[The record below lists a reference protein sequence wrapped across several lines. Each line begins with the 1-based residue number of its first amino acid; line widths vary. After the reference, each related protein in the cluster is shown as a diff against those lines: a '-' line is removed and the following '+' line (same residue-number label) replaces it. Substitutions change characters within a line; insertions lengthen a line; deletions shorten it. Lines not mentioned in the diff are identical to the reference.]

1 MIAALLAQAGPTPL
15 AELVIVLYPVVCGLV
30 FFFFGSK
37 AREKAVAGA
46 MVGGFLF
53 LPRDAASVFAIP
65 WIHSKHAIVILP
77 ILVLSLVLDRPRWR
91 NLKLDWA
98 DLPVIAFGLTPLAAS
113 LDNGLGLYNGLN
125 AMFVAE
131 FPWAFS
137 YLVGRLYFTDL
148 NRART
153 LAVAI
158 TAGGLVYAPFCLWE
172 IRMSPMLQWTLY
184 GFAGADFTQVVR
196 FGGYR
201 PQVFLDHGL
210 MVSFW
215 IGMAAVT
222 AWWMHLS
229 GSVTKV
235 LWLPARAAAWGLL
248 ATEVL
253 CKSTG
258 AIALTFLGIALPV
271 LARRTRLASWMLV
284 AMMASVPGYCLL
296 RLNGWDGRVLT
307 LTTGAVDAE
316 RAQSLEFRMINEDK
330 LIEKALQRPLI
341 GWGGWG
347 RSRVYDEDGKNTT
360 TTDGLWII
368 IVGEMGLVGLTL
380 LILSLL
386 LPVCQLLLAFGLR
399 GLLHPALAPAGAFAI
414 TLVLFAIDCIP
425 NAMVNP
431 IYMVAAG
438 CVSNIALS
446 ARGMTAAQP
455 ARPRHR
461 ALAGSRSR
469 A

>member
-1 MIAALLAQAGPTPL
+1 
-15 AELVIVLYPVVCGLV
+15 
-30 FFFFGSK
+30 
-37 AREKAVAGA
+37 
-46 MVGGFLF
+46 
-53 LPRDAASVFAIP
+53 
-65 WIHSKHAIVILP
+65 
-77 ILVLSLVLDRPRWR
+77 
-91 NLKLDWA
+91 
-98 DLPVIAFGLTPLAAS
+98 
-113 LDNGLGLYNGLN
+113 
-125 AMFVAE
+125 
-131 FPWAFS
+131 
-137 YLVGRLYFTDL
+137 
-148 NRART
+148 
-153 LAVAI
+153 
-158 TAGGLVYAPFCLWE
+158 
-172 IRMSPMLQWTLY
+172 
-184 GFAGADFTQVVR
+184 
-196 FGGYR
+196 
-201 PQVFLDHGL
+201 
-210 MVSFW
+210 
-215 IGMAAVT
+215 
-222 AWWMHLS
+222 
-229 GSVTKV
+229 
-235 LWLPARAAAWGLL
+235 
-248 ATEVL
+248 
-253 CKSTG
+253 
-258 AIALTFLGIALPV
+258 
-271 LARRTRLASWMLV
+271 
-284 AMMASVPGYCLL
+284 
-296 RLNGWDGRVLT
+296 
-307 LTTGAVDAE
+307 
-316 RAQSLEFRMINEDK
+316 MINEDK